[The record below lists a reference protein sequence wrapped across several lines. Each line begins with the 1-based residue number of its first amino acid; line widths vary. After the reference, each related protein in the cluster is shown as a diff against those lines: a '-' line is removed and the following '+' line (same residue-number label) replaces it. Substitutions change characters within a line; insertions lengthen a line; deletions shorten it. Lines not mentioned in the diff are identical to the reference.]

1 MCVCGCVRAC
11 VCVRE
16 GSAKILGGVVAV
28 ILSDCF
34 LSLVIKCC
42 LCALIAPS
50 CPNDGRHWFIF
61 LFVLIIRHRLIIIMI
76 IIAVILVWDKSCVFV
91 CFDGW
96 QDKENEVRNDF
107 LLLRKLSHVSTGLKS
122 LSAITE

>member
-1 MCVCGCVRAC
+1 MYVCVRAC
-11 VCVRE
+11 VLTCVRE

-76 IIAVILVWDKSCVFV
+76 IIAVILVWDKSCLFV
-91 CFDGW
+91 LMGGRT
-96 QDKENEVRNDF
+96 KSEVRNDF
-107 LLLRKLSHVSTGLKS
+107 LLLRNLNYVSTG
-122 LSAITE
+122 

>member
-1 MCVCGCVRAC
+1 MYVCVRGCVLP
-11 VCVRE
+11 CVRE

-76 IIAVILVWDKSCVFV
+76 TIAVILVWDKSCLFV
-91 CFDGW
+91 LMGGRT
-96 QDKENEVRNDF
+96 KSEVRNDF
-107 LLLRKLSHVSTGLKS
+107 LLLRKLNHVSTGLKS